1 MIKSGSGLGT
11 RLRVCPHSPVHSIFR
26 SESDSQRLLVSQATP
41 SVKGVACET
50 KGQPDYASL
59 QRLVAVQFSAFVLL
73 LPVGL
78 FLRYKFTTRSR
89 VMNASARHDRVS

>member
-11 RLRVCPHSPVHSIFR
+11 RLRVCRIHQSIPF
-26 SESDSQRLLVSQATP
+26 SDQSLIARATP

-59 QRLVAVQFSAFVLL
+59 QRLVQFSAFVLL

-89 VMNASARHDRVS
+89 VMNAPAIHDGVS